1 MDQTPRTY
9 PLPPFTEALV
19 LPPLPG
25 DATGLPMAVVD
36 VEAWRPAAMRT
47 WGYLVLLEDAVTAR
61 ILGCLEA
68 GGTFW
73 PCSAP
78 LDARPSGEPLARG
91 LMYTGRD
98 NGEVEARV
106 GGAMETA
113 ALWGPCPGG
122 GQCLHDAARGIDLGP
137 YGTPDAHL
145 DFRAVTVAG
154 ALLAWRLQDLT
165 AIELSRSVAPTAEP
179 DHDPE
184 PSRDDAHLLDALLK
198 KPLPDALDEIVDAAG
213 TGGPVARYAAR
224 ALEAAGAG
232 DLRPIVASTGA
243 DVVRLSST
251 HLWWMRFPAD
261 SDPEVKDALLAV
273 EAALNRIQLV
283 LDGDAPADDSAC
295 DEAGFLALRSPA
307 ALAADALDGHM
318 RPNPLASFHGAELPR
333 GGEWDV
339 RTRIARACERLRLPF
354 RLEYRYDVDV
364 AGGRVAV
371 ELALPK
377 AGWFPSERRV
387 GGRPV
392 DCRDLRG
399 AFVALYGLRLSALL
413 AACAF
418 GSSVAVT
425 RCVVTAFDGDLGGQP
440 VMSCE
445 FDRRRFSRRT
455 VPALRRDLAHPA
467 ATPEE
472 LARALAAD
480 VTMDLSEGALRP
492 VEPRR
497 MPGLGAARDDAWR
510 DRPLS
515 GRLSDLVKARTGA
528 DIDVYHDDFPD
539 ELEEVRA
546 ICSEEAETPVMAVMR
561 LEELCDRVL
570 QALEGRGGL
579 EGRSPLWSNSSPVR
593 MLMAHAP
600 AGGTCQ
606 TGVEGARD
614 PLGITGDHDPQPA
627 PASRFYQLPDAF
639 YEAKDAISRRY
650 SDLGDF
656 AQAMAVA
663 DQCVALAPTSVP
675 PRVRRAVLLGDHG
688 DFAQAETELKV
699 ILTML
704 VDPDDTGF
712 CLYRLAFAYWRQQK
726 VPQAASAYVLAARS
740 PRIGDQARLE
750 LADLLREEGVTEPT
764 PEQADGVLAA
774 DGVQLPP
781 NRALLDTLGEAS
793 ARLTDEGFPVAAW
806 RPLKMLADR
815 ENNDDLHAVANS
827 LRDGTPSAYL

>member
-25 DATGLPMAVVD
+25 DATGLPLAVVD

-91 LMYTGRD
+91 LMYTGRND
-98 NGEVEARV
+98 GEVEVRV
-106 GGAMETA
+106 GGAVETA

-122 GQCLHDAARGIDLGP
+122 GQRLHDAARGIDLGP
-137 YGTPDAHL
+137 YGASDANL

-154 ALLAWRLQDLT
+154 ALLAWRLQDLA
-165 AIELSRSVAPTAEP
+165 AIELSRSVAPPAGP
-179 DHDPE
+179 DHEPE
-184 PSRDDAHLLDALLK
+184 PAPDDAHLLDALLK
-198 KPLPDALDEIVDAAG
+198 KPLPDALDEVMDAAG
-213 TGGPVARYAAR
+213 TGGPMARYAAR

-261 SDPEVKDALLAV
+261 ADPEVKDALLAV

-283 LDGDAPADDSAC
+283 LDGDAPADDAAC

-364 AGGRVAV
+364 AGGCVAV

-425 RCVVTAFDGDLGGQP
+425 RCIVTAFDGDLGGQP

-445 FDRRRFSRRT
+445 F
-455 VPALRRDLAHPA
+455 
-467 ATPEE
+467 
-472 LARALAAD
+472 
-480 VTMDLSEGALRP
+480 
-492 VEPRR
+492 
-497 MPGLGAARDDAWR
+497 

-570 QALEGRGGL
+570 LALERRGGL

-600 AGGTCQ
+600 AGGTLQ

-675 PRVRRAVLLGDHG
+675 PRMRRAVLLGDHG
-688 DFAQAETELKV
+688 DFAQAEAELKV

-827 LRDGTPSAYL
+827 LRDGTPSAYH